1 MAKSKAKSAIQQC
14 SFSFLQKR
22 SLIGRFDG
30 GDISGFGGAVIL
42 RQLEQI
48 FGLIAGAAKCIKDT
62 RDQAKVKHTIFN
74 IIAQRIFLICLGY
87 PDAVDSN
94 FFRKDNII
102 RMLLGLL
109 PGDETCGPTEST
121 VSRLESGKK
130 KSAQKIAQ
138 EQLDAKSQE
147 KKNAIKL
154 KEHGVSERDL
164 KRLFIYFVRRYIT
177 QHKKAPETVILD
189 FDGSAMKACGQQQYI
204 NFNAHYGITM
214 YFPLF
219 VFDQNGWLLA
229 PILRPGSQ
237 NETTIALSVLKLLIK
252 RLRKAWPK
260 TTFIFRG
267 DAGFH
272 SPELFDWC
280 EDNFVE
286 YVCGLKGDNN
296 LNSGSKNA
304 DKESQVTFERT
315 FGSAQFISNGGGL
328 KRFRELKKAQTLP
341 KPQRKQK
348 LTEINSREIRI
359 YTQFWHKAGSAT
371 NPGWR
376 QERRVIARTIYND
389 SGLKRRY
396 IVTSLTTHH
405 PKHVYQQLY
414 ARRGRMEQ
422 MIRSM
427 KEIGSGRMSCEE
439 FIPNQFRLIL
449 FGLSYNLFQLL
460 RNFLPEPFQ
469 KLKEITLIDQLLRI
483 PVQVKVAT
491 RQIWLRWSSS
501 FPHQKLFLSTC
512 SRLNALIE
520 AT

>member
-1 MAKSKAKSAIQQC
+1 MTKSKAKSAIQQC
-14 SFSFLQKR
+14 NFSFLQSR
-22 SLIGRFDG
+22 LLTGRFDG

-48 FGLIAGAAKCIKDT
+48 FGLIEGAAKCIKDT
-62 RDQAKVKHTIFN
+62 RDQSKVKHSIFTIL
-74 IIAQRIFLICLGY
+74 AQRIFLICLGY

-109 PGDETCGPTEST
+109 PDDDTCGPTEST
-121 VSRLESGKK
+121 ISRLESGKK
-130 KSAQKIAQ
+130 K
-138 EQLDAKSQE
+138 DAKKLAKEQ
-147 KKNAIKL
+147 KKAKNDEERNAIKL
-154 KEHGVSERDL
+154 KEHGITESAIR
-164 KRLFIYFVRRYIT
+164 RLFLYFVNRYIA
-177 QHKKAPETVILD
+177 QFKKPPATVILD
-189 FDGSAMKACGQQQYI
+189 FDGSKMQAYGQQQYI
-204 NFNAHYGITM
+204 SFNAHYGMSM

-229 PILRPGSQ
+229 PILRPGS
-237 NETTIALSVLKLLIK
+237 ESESKIALSVLKIIIK
-252 RLRKAWPK
+252 RLKKVWPN

-272 SPELFDWC
+272 SAELFDWC
-280 EDNFVE
+280 EDNLVE

-296 LNSGSKNA
+296 LNSGSKPT
-304 DKESQVTFERT
+304 DKKSQASFERT
-315 FGSAQFISNGGGL
+315 FGAAQYLGKGGGV
-328 KRFRELKKAQTLP
+328 KRFNALKKAQTLA
-341 KPQRKQK
+341 KSERKVK
-348 LTEINSREIRI
+348 LKEIHSREIRL
-359 YTQFWHKAGSAT
+359 YSQFWHKAGSAS
-371 NPGWR
+371 NKGWR

-389 SGLKRRY
+389 RGLKRRY

-405 PKHVYQQLY
+405 AKYVYEQIY

-427 KEIGSGRMSCEE
+427 KEIGSGRLSCEE
-439 FIPNQFRLIL
+439 FIPNQFRLLL

-460 RNFLPEPFQ
+460 RNFLPESMQ
-469 KLKEITLIDQLLRI
+469 KLKEITLIEQLLLI

-491 RQIWLRWSSS
+491 RQIWLRWTSS
-501 FPHQKLFLSTC
+501 FPHQNSFLRTC
-512 SRLNALIE
+512 SRLNALVE

>member
-1 MAKSKAKSAIQQC
+1 MAKSKAKPAIKQC
-14 SFSFLQKR
+14 NFSFLR
-22 SLIGRFDG
+22 SRLLAGRFDG

-48 FGLIAGAAKCIKDT
+48 FGLIEGAAKCIKDT
-62 RDQAKVKHTIFN
+62 RDQAKVKHSIFT
-74 IIAQRIFLICLGY
+74 IIAQRVFLICLGY

-121 VSRLESGKK
+121 VSRMESGKK
-130 KSAQKIAQ
+130 K
-138 EQLDAKSQE
+138 DAKKLARE
-147 KKNAIKL
+147 REEAKTEEEKNAIKL
-154 KEHGVSERDL
+154 REHCMTESAI
-164 KRLFIYFVRRYIT
+164 KRLFLYFINRYVG
-177 QHKKAPETVILD
+177 QYKKPPKTIILD
-189 FDGSAMKACGQQQYI
+189 FDGSKMQAYGQQQYI
-204 NFNAHYGITM
+204 NFNAHYGISM

-237 NETTIALSVLKLLIK
+237 NESEIALTVLKIIIK
-252 RLRKAWPK
+252 RLRKAWPN

-272 SPELFDWC
+272 SPDLFDWC

-296 LNSGSKNA
+296 LNSGSKPS
-304 DKESQVTFERT
+304 DKKSQTSFDRT
-315 FGSAQFISNGGGL
+315 FGAAQYLGKGGGV
-328 KRFRELKKAQTLP
+328 KRFKALKKAQAFA
-341 KPQRKQK
+341 KPERKQK
-348 LTEINSREIRI
+348 LKEINSREIRI
-359 YTQFWHKAGSAT
+359 YSQFWHKAGSAS
-371 NPGWR
+371 NKGWR

-389 SGLKRRY
+389 RGLKRRY
-396 IVTSLTTHH
+396 IVTSLTMYHA
-405 PKHVYQQLY
+405 KYVYEQVY

-427 KEIGSGRMSCEE
+427 KEIGSGRLSCEE
-439 FIPNQFRLIL
+439 FIPNQFRLLL
-449 FGLSYNLFQLL
+449 FGLSYNLFQLM
-460 RNFLPEPFQ
+460 RKFLPESVQ
-469 KLKEITLIDQLLRI
+469 NQKEITLIEQLLRI
-483 PVQVKVAT
+483 PVQVKAAT